1 MLHID
6 SITTHV
12 GTGLS
17 LYHDQN
23 GLDQDTCGFDHD
35 ICELDHDTHGLDHD
49 VDGQV
54 PLVTVH

>member
-35 ICELDHDTHGLDHD
+35 ICELDHDTHDSIMTNMDRFH
-49 VDGQV
+49 
-54 PLVTVH
+54 